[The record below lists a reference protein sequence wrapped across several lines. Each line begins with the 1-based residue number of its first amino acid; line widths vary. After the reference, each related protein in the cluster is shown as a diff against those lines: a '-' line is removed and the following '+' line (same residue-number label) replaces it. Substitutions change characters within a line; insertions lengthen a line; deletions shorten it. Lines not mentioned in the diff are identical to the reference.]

1 MKLARYHL
9 TPDSRSAKLDA
20 AVSLGASWVQ
30 FGNELLLYTDDNQ
43 WEGLVGRAGQ
53 RTLQLQ
59 EHPETL
65 KRENMHL
72 IVQKGRL
79 FQQERPE
86 VPVIVDHGRFLLVEL
101 DPNRA
106 QQLAVRELPCYTIR
120 PLENNQVVFDVP
132 VPTAARAPVAWVQNL
147 VDQVSRASFEADLI
161 HLVSYPTRFSTSTH
175 YADAVTWARGQLE
188 AMNYSTQLQSITVN
202 GSNSQNVIADKLG
215 NGTGQRD
222 VIFVTAHLDSI
233 NHQDGQL
240 SSAPGA
246 DDNGSGSAGLL
257 QIARVFQNYPNVH
270 DLHFVL
276 FGGEEQGLFGSKQF
290 VANLS
295 APEQQRIRAVI
306 NMDMIGSLN
315 SPSPSV
321 LLEGSPLSQNIING
335 LLTAATTYT
344 QLTVQT
350 SLNPFDSDH
359 VPFINNGIPAVL
371 TIEGADGAN
380 DRIHSSKDTL
390 EHINYELALEIL
402 RMNIAFVASISSGE
416 IETAPASAMH

>member
-9 TPDSRSAKLDA
+9 TPDSLSMQLDA
-20 AVSLGASWVQ
+20 ALSLGASWVK

-72 IVQKGRL
+72 VVQKGRL
-79 FQQERPE
+79 FQQEHPE

-101 DPNRA
+101 DPNRT
-106 QQLAVRELPCYTIR
+106 QQLTVGDLPCYTIR

-132 VPTAARAPVAWVQNL
+132 VPTASHAPVAWVQNL
-147 VDQVSRASFEADLI
+147 VNQVSRVSFEADLI

-175 YADAVTWARGQLE
+175 YTDAATWAQGQLE

-202 GSNSQNVIADKLG
+202 GSNSRNVIADKLG
-215 NGTGQRD
+215 SGTGSRD
-222 VIFVTAHLDSI
+222 IVLVTAHLDSVNEKGGPLAI
-233 NHQDGQL
+233 
-240 SSAPGA
+240 APGA
-246 DDNGSGSAGLL
+246 DDNGSGSMGLL
-257 QIARVFQNYPNVH
+257 QMARVFQNHTSVH
-270 DLHFVL
+270 DLRFIL

-295 APEQQRIRAVI
+295 APEQQRVRAVI

-315 SPSPSV
+315 SPSLSV
-321 LLEGSPLSQNIING
+321 LLEGAPLSQNVIDS
-335 LLTAATTYT
+335 LLSAAKTYT

-350 SLNPFDSDH
+350 SLSPHDSDH
-359 VPFINNGIPAVL
+359 VPFIDSKIPAVL

-380 DRIHSSKDTL
+380 DKIHSSHDTID
-390 EHINYELALEIL
+390 HINYELALEIL
-402 RMNIAFVASISSGE
+402 RMNIAFVAI
-416 IETAPASAMH
+416 ASDE